1 MISNAFQFVRD
12 GQSEGL
18 CSLVNSENV
27 NVTNEYGQNLLHEAI
42 AYGNVAVVNKLIE
55 LGIDVNHQDDKG
67 QTPLHYTAQH
77 KMKDVAEIILMNK
90 GDVLVTDKFGN
101 QALWTA
107 VFNARGDYDIVS
119 LLLKYNSLPEHK
131 NNSGRSPLDFARQI
145 KDTDLI
151 SILDVKV

>member
-18 CSLVNSENV
+18 CSLVTSDNV

-55 LGIDVNHQDDKG
+55 LGVDVNHQDDKG
-67 QTPLHYTAQH
+67 QTPLHYAAQH

-90 GDVLVTDKFGN
+90 GDVFVTDKFGN

-119 LLLKYNSLPEHK
+119 LLLTHHSLPEHK

-145 KDTDLI
+145 KDTGLI
-151 SILDVKV
+151 SILDIRV